1 MTAVMCNCMDT
12 HHQIDQNIVYVN
24 VSKVV
29 ASVPTTDYCGTP
41 LAFMYYWNGSD
52 NALTQGT
59 VAMDL
64 LLIFD
69 VVDNHRFGDMNERV
83 VEYGRTSSFTEE
95 RDLSS
100 SATIDNV

>member
-1 MTAVMCNCMDT
+1 M
-12 HHQIDQNIVYVN
+12 
-24 VSKVV
+24 SRVV

-52 NALTQGT
+52 NALTM
-59 VAMDL
+59 AMDL

-83 VEYGRTSSFTEE
+83 VEYGRTSRSTEE
-95 RDLSS
+95 RDQSS
-100 SATIDNV
+100 SATIDCQTSNVKSNIQCVHD

>member
-1 MTAVMCNCMDT
+1 M
-12 HHQIDQNIVYVN
+12 YVN
-24 VSKVV
+24 VSKSHLQIIV
-29 ASVPTTDYCGTP
+29 ALRSDITAIKA
-41 LAFMYYWNGSD
+41 AF
-52 NALTQGT
+52 AQAQAT
-59 VAMDL
+59 MDL
-64 LLIFD
+64 LLVFD